1 MSNFPDFSNHGY
13 QVLRELGHN
22 RAGGRVT
29 YLANE
34 INTSTLVVIK
44 QFQFA
49 QFAASWSEY
58 EAYEQEIQV
67 LKRLD
72 HPNIPRYL
80 DSFPTTAGF
89 CMVQEYKNAPS
100 LLVSHYFSPQDVKQ
114 IAISI
119 LNILKYLQNQQLP
132 PVIHRDIKPDNIL
145 VDDQLN
151 VTLVD
156 FGFARLGGGEVAI
169 SSVVK
174 GTLGFMPP
182 EQLFNRQLTTAS
194 DLYGLGATLICLLT
208 GTASTDI
215 GNLID
220 DSGRI
225 NFKQKIPKLS
235 SDWADWLQKMV
246 EPNIKKR
253 YSNASEALDALIP
266 LDVLC
271 TSKKKKLVL
280 PMMLGLAT
288 LSIATLAIVRY
299 EFISFNKKVNPTL
312 TATQKLSLKSEVLF
326 TSELNSINDL
336 SIIPINTDRLYFA
349 GSFYPLDNR
358 DYNSVC
364 RILDGNKK
372 LVYTGQA
379 NLRASENTLQTW
391 CWYQFNPEVDIP
403 GNWTF
408 EFYLDGQKVAHK
420 YLTVLPV
427 Q

>member
-13 QVLRELGHN
+13 QVIRELGHN
-22 RAGGRVT
+22 RVGGRVT

-34 INTSTLVVIK
+34 INTSTPVVIK

-100 LLVSHYFSPQDVKQ
+100 LLVSRYFSPQDVKQ

-182 EQLFNRQLTTAS
+182 EQLFNRQLTAAS

-208 GTASTDI
+208 GTASTEI

-225 NFKQKIPKLS
+225 NLKQKIPKLS
-235 SDWADWLQKMV
+235 LDWVNWLQKMV
-246 EPNIKKR
+246 EPNVKER
-253 YSNASEALDALIP
+253 YSNAAKALDALIP
-266 LDVLC
+266 LDVLGV
-271 TSKKKKLVL
+271 SKRKNLVL

-288 LSIATLAIVRY
+288 LSIATLAIVRL
-299 EFISFNKKVNPTL
+299 ESVSFNKKVNSNPTVP
-312 TATQKLSLKSEVLF
+312 QKLSLTSKVSF
-326 TSELNSINDL
+326 TSELNSSNEL
-336 SIIPINTDRLYFA
+336 SIIPINAERLYFG

-379 NLRASENTLQTW
+379 NIRALENKLQTW